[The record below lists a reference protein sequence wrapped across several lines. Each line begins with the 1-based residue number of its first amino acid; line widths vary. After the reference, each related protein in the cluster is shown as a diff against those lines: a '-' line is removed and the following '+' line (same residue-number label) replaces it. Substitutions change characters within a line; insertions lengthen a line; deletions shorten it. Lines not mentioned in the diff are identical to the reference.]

1 MDSAMVAWLPSQRI
15 VRIGCIETMVSYIS
29 QPKNKFGN
37 MENLSYLYVDIE
49 VLADRYEEIEELF
62 YEINLVDYQ

>member
-1 MDSAMVAWLPSQRI
+1 
-15 VRIGCIETMVSYIS
+15 
-29 QPKNKFGN
+29 

-49 VLADRYEEIEELF
+49 VLGDRYEEIEELF

>member
-1 MDSAMVAWLPSQRI
+1 
-15 VRIGCIETMVSYIS
+15 MVSYIS

-49 VLADRYEEIEELF
+49 VLGDRYEEIEELF

>member
-15 VRIGCIETMVSYIS
+15 VWIGCIETMVSYIS

-49 VLADRYEEIEELF
+49 VLGDRYEEIEELF